1 MGYSKGEEIANSITH
16 GIGAIFSIV
25 ALIIMIIFAAIYG
38 NSWHVISVSIYGTTL
53 ILLYTMSTLYHALTN
68 EKAKKVFQIFDHSSV
83 YLLIAGTY
91 TPFSLVILRQNSY
104 KGWLVFGVIWAMA
117 ILGITLYAV
126 FPRRFKIFNILSYVI
141 MGWIIAFALP
151 DLIQIMTVNQTIH
164 GIYWLFAGG
173 ILYTVGILFYAMK
186 KIKYFH
192 FIWHIFVLLGT
203 VCHFISVL
211 FYVI

>member
-16 GIGAIFSIV
+16 GIGAIFAV
-25 ALIIMIIFAAIYG
+25 AALTVMVIFAALYG
-38 NSWHVISVSIYGTTL
+38 NAWHVVSVSIYGATL
-53 ILLYTMSTLYHALTN
+53 IILYTMSTLYHALTN

-91 TPFSLVILRQNSY
+91 TPFSLVILRQDSY

-126 FPRRFKIFNILSYVI
+126 FPRRFKIFNITSYVI

-151 DLIQIMTVNQTIH
+151 DLIQIMTANQALH
-164 GIYWLFAGG
+164 GIYWLLAGG
-173 ILYTVGILFYAMK
+173 ILYTVGIIFYAMK
-186 KIKYFH
+186 KVKYFH
-192 FIWHIFVLLGT
+192 SIWHIFVLLGT